1 MSDQRE
7 TMPPDVGAILEA
19 LRAEVRARRLGQG
32 HAEPGPAEREL
43 ARALDEIELYRVVS
57 AHWPLLGKTLPQRAI
72 NLVNK
77 LVRRYLRWYI
87 NPIVEQQNAYNDAVA
102 RTLRLLAEAYAEL
115 GEQIAD
121 QRRQTND
128 DRPTTTDQR
137 RPTNE
142 EPRTENHPE
151 STRLRTEG
159 RGLRTEDREPELR
172 TPNSE
177 LRTIEDRPISD
188 LSYPELMALVRARA
202 ADELPARFPDLA
214 LRAMAPR
221 LRLTEQ
227 VSAHWPLGGATLPQ
241 RIIASANKLVR
252 RYLRW
257 YINPI
262 VEQQNAANVAFTAAL
277 VAMMRVDAERR
288 ADIAAL
294 RIQSRRQADKE
305 TRR

>member
-1 MSDQRE
+1 MRARMSRQRGLTMSDQRE
-7 TMPPDVGAILEA
+7 IISADVGAILEA
-19 LRAEVRARRLGQG
+19 LRAEVRARRSAQG

-115 GEQIAD
+115 DEQIAD
-121 QRRQTND
+121 QRPTTND
-128 DRPTTTDQR
+128 QR
-137 RPTNE
+137 
-142 EPRTENHPE
+142 RTENHPE
-151 STRLRTEG
+151 DTRLRTEG
-159 RGLRTEDREPELR
+159 RGLRIQTTDSDLR
-172 TPNSE
+172 TMD
-177 LRTIEDRPISD
+177 DRLID
-188 LSYPELMALVRARA
+188 NLQYAELMALVRARA
-202 ADELPARFPDLA
+202 ADEPPARFPDLA
-214 LRAMAPR
+214 LRAMAPK

-241 RIIASANKLVR
+241 RMIALANKLVR

-262 VEQQNAANVAFTAAL
+262 VEQQNGANVAFTAAL
-277 VAMMRVDAERR
+277 VAMMRIDAERR
-288 ADIAAL
+288 ADIAAG
-294 RIQSRRQADKE
+294 RAHHMK
-305 TRR
+305 